1 MRFTGMIVHGTYG
14 SPFAHWLPSLSHW
27 ARDAGG
33 ALYVP
38 HLPSPAGQ
46 DFDTWATIVDSYR
59 AAGLLGDAPAMIGAS
74 SGAAFLTR
82 YILSRGLTGALLVT
96 VSGFNNHRSGHQE
109 SDAANSTFSVDEAAL
124 GEVATRFT
132 RRVAFYA
139 TDDPYLPT
147 AVLARFATAI
157 TAEHRVIA
165 GAGHFN
171 TQSGYDTFPDLEH
184 LLAELWPAR

>member
-1 MRFTGMIVHGTYG
+1 MIVHGTYG

-33 ALYVP
+33 TLYVP

-46 DFDTWATIVDSYR
+46 CFDTWATIVDSYR
-59 AAGLLGDAPAMIGAS
+59 AAGLLGDEPAMIGMS
-74 SGAAFLTR
+74 SGAAFLTK
-82 YILSRGLTGALLVT
+82 YVLSRGLTGALLVT
-96 VSGFNNHRSGHQE
+96 VSGFTNHVSGHQE
-109 SDAANSTFSVDEAAL
+109 SDAANTTFYVEEATL
-124 GEVATRFT
+124 GGVAARFA

-147 AVLARFATAI
+147 AALARFATAI
-157 TAEHRVIA
+157 AAEHRVIA

-171 TQSGYDTFPDLEH
+171 TQSGFDTFPDLEH
-184 LLAELWPAR
+184 LLDTVWPARR